1 MIQWTLKWQ
10 ADQKGG
16 TIFLPRK
23 TENSS
28 TTKISGARNENT
40 KFWRIWQKIVL
51 TPYNGK
57 SLQCAMPHDGKTTVY
72 ALWTKCKPIGSPE
85 KLWSKMASKE
95 TSKTTNKNCSMYKKS
110 ESNSPIFYYVL
121 LKCYQKYAG
130 NLRGT
135 LSFPL
140 CIFIQK
146 ICFGE
151 KKGHTALCA
160 IINSKII

>member
-1 MIQWTLKWQ
+1 
-10 ADQKGG
+10 
-16 TIFLPRK
+16 
-23 TENSS
+23 
-28 TTKISGARNENT
+28 
-40 KFWRIWQKIVL
+40 
-51 TPYNGK
+51 
-57 SLQCAMPHDGKTTVY
+57 MPHDGKTTVY

-151 KKGHTALCA
+151 KKRPHCTVCNHKQQNNLKHLFKLVNLLASNNKNSIYVYINCIF
-160 IINSKII
+160 IIRLN

>member
-1 MIQWTLKWQ
+1 MGQFSCPGRPKILVPPRLVVPEMKTPSSEEFDKTCTITLQ
-10 ADQKGG
+10 
-16 TIFLPRK
+16 
-23 TENSS
+23 S
-28 TTKISGARNENT
+28 
-40 KFWRIWQKIVL
+40 
-51 TPYNGK
+51 
-57 SLQCAMPHDGKTTVY
+57 AMLERHDGKTTVY

-151 KKGHTALCA
+151 KKATLHCVQ
-160 IINSKII
+160 S

>member
-1 MIQWTLKWQ
+1 MVQWTLYT
-10 ADQKGG
+10 DGTSQKRG

-40 KFWRIWQKIVL
+40 KFWRIWQK
-51 TPYNGK
+51 PYNVLCRMMGK
-57 SLQCAMPHDGKTTVY
+57 QQFY
-72 ALWTKCKPIGSPE
+72 ALRTKCKPIGSPE

-95 TSKTTNKNCSMYKKS
+95 TSKTTIKNCSMYRKS
-110 ESNSPIFYYVL
+110 ESKSPIFSIIL
-121 LKCYQKYAG
+121 CTKKYTG

-135 LSFPL
+135 PSIPL

-146 ICFGE
+146 KNCLGE
-151 KKGHTALCA
+151 KKATLFCVQ
-160 IINSKII
+160 S